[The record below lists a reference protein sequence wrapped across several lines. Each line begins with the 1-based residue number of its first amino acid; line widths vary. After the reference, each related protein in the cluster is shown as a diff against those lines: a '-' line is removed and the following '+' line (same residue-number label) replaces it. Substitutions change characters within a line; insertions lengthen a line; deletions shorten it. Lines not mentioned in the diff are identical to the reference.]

1 MSMTDPIA
9 DMLTRIRNAI
19 QAGHRK
25 VEIPASNT
33 KRSVAELLMQQGY
46 LSRVEDVPGSAGQG
60 NLRLHLK
67 YFEREGQRI
76 GVIEGIRRVSRPGR
90 RIYAGKESI
99 PKVCGGY
106 GISILSTNQGILT
119 GHQCRQRGIGGEV
132 LCEVW

>member
-9 DMLTRIRNAI
+9 DMLTRIRNAT
-19 QAGHRK
+19 QAGHRR
-25 VEIPASNT
+25 VQIPASNQ
-33 KRSVAELLMQQGY
+33 KRSVAELLIKQGY
-46 LSRVEDVPGSAGQG
+46 VERFEEIDDNAQGS
-60 NLRLHLK
+60 LRLFLK
-67 YFEREGQRI
+67 YYDRDGRSV

-90 RIYAGKESI
+90 RIFAGKENI

-119 GHQCRQRGIGGEV
+119 GHQCRMRGIGGEV

>member
-9 DMLTRIRNAI
+9 DMLTRIRNAT

-25 VEIPASNT
+25 VDIPASNQ
-33 KRSVAELLMQQGY
+33 KRSVAELLVKQGY
-46 LSRVEDVPGSAGQG
+46 VEKFEKQDSDAQGVLRVY
-60 NLRLHLK
+60 LK
-67 YFEREGQRI
+67 YYTRDGKRV

-90 RIYAGKESI
+90 RIFAGKDNI

-119 GHQCRQRGIGGEV
+119 GHQCRMRGVGGEV

>member
-9 DMLTRIRNAI
+9 DMLTRIRNAT

-25 VEIPASNT
+25 VDLPASNL
-33 KRSVAELLMQQGY
+33 KRNVALLLQEQGY
-46 LSRVEDVPGSAGQG
+46 VAKVEEIEGAAQG
-60 NLRLHLK
+60 VLRIYLK
-67 YFEREGQRI
+67 YYERDGKRT

-90 RIYAGKESI
+90 RIFAGQDDI

-106 GISILSTNQGILT
+106 GISILSTNQGVLT
-119 GHQCRQRGIGGEV
+119 GHQCRRLGIGGEV

>member
-9 DMLTRIRNAI
+9 DMLTRVRNAT
-19 QAGHRK
+19 QAGHRR
-25 VEIPASNT
+25 VEIPASNL
-33 KRSVAELLMQQGY
+33 KRAVAQLLVKQGY
-46 LSRVEDVPGSAGQG
+46 VDRFEEIDNDAQGS
-60 NLRLHLK
+60 LRLFLK
-67 YFEREGQRI
+67 YYVRDGKQT

-90 RIYAGKESI
+90 RIFAGKENI

-119 GHQCRQRGIGGEV
+119 GHQCRMRGIGGEV

>member
-25 VEIPASNT
+25 VPVPASNL
-33 KRSVAELLMQQGY
+33 KRDIAELLVKQGY
-46 LSRVEDVPGSAGQG
+46 IDKFDTKSDTAQSEL
-60 NLRLHLK
+60 LIYLK
-67 YFEREGQRI
+67 YYSREGKRT

-90 RIYAGKESI
+90 RVFAGKGDI

-106 GISILSTNQGILT
+106 GISILSTNQGVLT
-119 GHQCRQRGIGGEV
+119 GHQCRSLGVGGEV

>member
-1 MSMTDPIA
+1 MSMTDPVA
-9 DMLTRIRNAI
+9 DMLTRIRNAT

-25 VEIPASNT
+25 VEIPASGT
-33 KRSVAELLMQQGY
+33 KRAIASVLQQQGY
-46 LSRVEDVPGSAGQG
+46 ITRFEDVAGDSQG
-60 NLRLHLK
+60 TLRLYLK
-67 YFEREGQRI
+67 YYDRDGVNT

-90 RIYAGKESI
+90 RIFADKNAI

-119 GHQCRQRGIGGEV
+119 GHQCRQRGVGGEV